1 MISFKQV
8 GLPGNSVSKESACRV
23 GELGLIPGPGRS
35 PEEGNG
41 HPLQYPCLDNP
52 MDRGVWW
59 VTVHGVAKSRTWLS
73 DWAHK
78 HALSLFCALGKPS
91 FYYYLQMV

>member
-41 HPLQYPCLDNP
+41 HPLQYPCLENS
-52 MDRGVWW
+52 MDRQPWW
-59 VTVHGVAKSRTWLS
+59 VAVHGVAKSQARLS
-73 DWAHK
+73 D
-78 HALSLFCALGKPS
+78 
-91 FYYYLQMV
+91 